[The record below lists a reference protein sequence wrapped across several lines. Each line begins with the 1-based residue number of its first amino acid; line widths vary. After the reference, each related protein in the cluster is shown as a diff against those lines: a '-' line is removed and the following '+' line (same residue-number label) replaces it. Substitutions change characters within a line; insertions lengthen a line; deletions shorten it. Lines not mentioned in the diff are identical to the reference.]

1 MNKEQQLMTQLREIF
16 NKIAYLNKDRMEEAL
31 KGYKS
36 SEIHCLEAIEEIE
49 APNVTKL
56 TRTLYMT
63 RGAISKLTRRLIAKG
78 LIETYQTLD
87 NKKEIYFKLTQ
98 SGRDIYQLHEQLHK
112 EFEERDR
119 VVFDQMSED
128 EYRHM
133 MTFIDKYNHHLDE
146 EIVKKDSIKK

>member
-1 MNKEQQLMTQLREIF
+1 MNKEQQLMSQLREIF

-56 TRTLYMT
+56 TRALYMT
-63 RGAISKLTRRLIAKG
+63 RGAISKLTKRLIAKG
-78 LIETYQTLD
+78 LIETYQSQD
-87 NKKEIYFKLTQ
+87 NKKEIYFKLTPA
-98 SGRDIYQLHEQLHK
+98 GKDVYQLHEQLHQ

-119 VVFDQMSED
+119 DVFNQMTED

-133 MTFIDKYNHHLDE
+133 MTFIEKYNHHLDK
-146 EIVKKDSIKK
+146 EIIEKENIKK